1 MALTKLLVLPVA
13 YGASLMA
20 IDYGTEFFKVGVVPP
35 GQPIEVA
42 TNIHSKRKS
51 ETAVSFYEPIRKF
64 GTDAVPHHVRG
75 RDDVYFFHNRLL
87 GLSSR
92 EVDNACALDKNYYSP
107 KFLVNDTRES
117 IMYGT
122 KGGMSAE
129 EVHGHI
135 FHFAKKIAESANDNR
150 PITDAII
157 CVPSDSGQRVLQSYV
172 DAAEIAGLTKT
183 QLIRSCVAAAIQLG
197 LDYTGST
204 NVTQNFLFYNMGARL
219 TEVCIVEFSAR
230 ATGLVAGRTAP
241 SLVVRSSAVD
251 DQLGGHTMDMIIADK
266 MLAVFKEKHAKIA
279 GGVDS
284 DMRSRRKL
292 LAQASKAKHTL
303 SANKQA
309 HFVIPSF
316 REDTDF
322 HTTIQRDDFEEA
334 IQVPIINRLTKV
346 VEIALARA
354 NMTKT
359 DIDQVELVGGA
370 FRVPKIL
377 DEITAY
383 FKNPE
388 KPKLEIGQHLNGE
401 EAMVMGA
408 ALFGANSSS
417 LFRVKRIFLQDVA
430 HHNYSVDILNVAGE
444 EIRNRTVLATA
455 FDTKLNFKKKLY
467 LSNHTESFVLKLYE
481 NENLLTTYNLDV
493 ASVVAKENVQLSEN
507 LTQKVSFFVRADESG
522 IIQLTKPELI
532 TELVYEAQ
540 VVDEEDK
547 KSKVEAKVTSMYD
560 EWVEM
565 EEKLRVLNMTE
576 DEKIADEKKKAD
588 EAAAEKELADIELE
602 EMKERMDK
610 VLKKDKAKDGSKEN
624 KTEESAENKTEEA
637 EAKTEETETK
647 TEEKK
652 EETPEEKKDDKK
664 DDAEE
669 KKRKRERRKRKEK
682 LTKDRD
688 LKKTLDKLKMDKKKR
703 ELEVIAKESVELVYK
718 TVKKKKND
726 KYKVPVETIFT
737 MPLPAD
743 KAEIVASSERLQA
756 MEKFD
761 ADASLRDEKRNS
773 LESLVYSSR
782 DKMDDTAFKKVMSA
796 NELKKLAETC
806 TETQE
811 WLDGDGMN
819 ADLATYTQRLAD
831 MESQM
836 EKGTMRAQE
845 LEKRSELISQVSDDL
860 KKVKEDQVA
869 CEAMPWLNATKVE
882 LAKAKLA
889 EFTTFW
895 EEVNTKQKS
904 LNDHDDPAY
913 RAADVTEKLS
923 TVVKV
928 WSKLKKT
935 KKPKDPK
942 KAATAEPA
950 VKVVKLDLAGKSL
963 EELEKLKAESTEKK
977 NAAVLSEDFDA
988 AYQAKAEVEQLDEAI
1003 RDFSGESKPK
1013 EGTADGS
1020 AEEKPA
1026 EEKPEEEKREEL

>member
-1 MALTKLLVLPVA
+1 LENWITQKPLPA
-13 YGASLMA
+13 
-20 IDYGTEFFKVGVVPP
+20 
-35 GQPIEVA
+35 
-42 TNIHSKRKS
+42 KR
-51 ETAVSFYEPIRKF
+51 TY
-64 GTDAVPHHVRG
+64 
-75 RDDVYFFHNRLL
+75 
-87 GLSSR
+87 
-92 EVDNACALDKNYYSP
+92 
-107 KFLVNDTRES
+107 
-117 IMYGT
+117 
-122 KGGMSAE
+122 
-129 EVHGHI
+129 
-135 FHFAKKIAESANDNR
+135 
-150 PITDAII
+150 
-157 CVPSDSGQRVLQSYV
+157 PS
-172 DAAEIAGLTKT
+172 
-183 QLIRSCVAAAIQLG
+183 
-197 LDYTGST
+197 
-204 NVTQNFLFYNMGARL
+204 
-219 TEVCIVEFSAR
+219 
-230 ATGLVAGRTAP
+230 
-241 SLVVRSSAVD
+241 
-251 DQLGGHTMDMIIADK
+251 
-266 MLAVFKEKHAKIA
+266 
-279 GGVDS
+279 
-284 DMRSRRKL
+284 
-292 LAQASKAKHTL
+292 
-303 SANKQA
+303 
-309 HFVIPSF
+309 
-316 REDTDF
+316 
-322 HTTIQRDDFEEA
+322 
-334 IQVPIINRLTKV
+334 
-346 VEIALARA
+346 
-354 NMTKT
+354 
-359 DIDQVELVGGA
+359 VELVGGA

-430 HHNYSVDILNVAGE
+430 HLNYSVDILNVAGE

-455 FDTKLNFKKKLY
+455 FSTKLNFKKKLY

-493 ASVVAKENVQLSEN
+493 QSVVTKENVQLSEN

-532 TELVYEAQ
+532 TELVYDAQ

-547 KSKVEAKVTSMYD
+547 KSKVEAKVSSMYD

-565 EEKLRVLNMTE
+565 EEKIRVLNMTE

-588 EAAAEKELADIELE
+588 EGAAEKELADIELE

-610 VLKKDKAKDGSKEN
+610 ILKKEKPKDESKEN
-624 KTEESAENKTEEA
+624 KTEESAENKTEET
-637 EAKTEETETK
+637 EAKTEDAAETK

-652 EETPEEKKDDKK
+652 EESPEEKKEDKK
-664 DDAEE
+664 DDPEE

-688 LKKTLDKLKMDKKKR
+688 LKKTLDRLKMDKKKR

-718 TVKKKKND
+718 TVKKKKSD
-726 KYKVPVETIFT
+726 KFKVPVETIFT
-737 MPLPAD
+737 KPLPVD
-743 KAEIVASSERLQA
+743 QAEIVAASERLQA
-756 MEKFD
+756 MEKLD
-761 ADASLRDEKRNS
+761 SEASQRDEKRNS

-782 DKMDDTAFKKVMSA
+782 DKMDDPTVKKVMSED
-796 NELKKLAETC
+796 ELKKLAETC

-831 MESQM
+831 LESQM
-836 EKGTMRAQE
+836 EKGTMRARE
-845 LEKRSELISQVSDDL
+845 LEKRSELISKVSDDL
-860 KKVKEDQVA
+860 KKVKEDQDA

-882 LAKAKLA
+882 LAKVKLA
-889 EFTTFW
+889 EFSTFW

-913 RAADVTEKLS
+913 LAADVTEKLS

-942 KAATAEPA
+942 KAATADPA
-950 VKVVKLDLAGKSL
+950 VKVVKLDLTGKSL

-988 AYQAKAEVEQLDEAI
+988 AYQAKAETEQLDEAI
-1003 RDFSGESKPK
+1003 RDFSGESTPK
-1013 EGTADGS
+1013 ESTADGS

-1026 EEKPEEEKREEL
+1026 EEKPEGEKREEL